1 MLLRRPVLSLLVV
14 ALVSA
19 LVGAVLASVS
29 ASDSPPRPVGATQ
42 TPTSGTVALTITTDL
57 VREVSWPLQV
67 QASGAIAPWQEA
79 IISSSLGGMPLVELN
94 VEVGDSV
101 TKGQVLARLDTDT
114 LRAEEAELEA
124 GVAEARAILAEAEA
138 NRDRALAMGRIKALS
153 EQEIQQSV
161 TRAKTTRAQL
171 ASAEARLASK
181 RVQLRHAEIR
191 TPDDGVISARSATLG
206 SVASS
211 GQELFRLIR
220 QNRLEWHGELNASQ
234 VGLVAPGQSVIL
246 RLPDGARATAVIR
259 KIAPAMDSQSRLASL
274 YADLEP
280 GSSARAGMYVEAL
293 IELESTPALTVP
305 SRSIVINDGHSY
317 VFLAEG
323 EGKIARVARQ
333 RVEVGRRQGDEV
345 EVVDGLDAGQRV
357 AVDGA
362 GFLADQDQVRIVA
375 STQLDSVSPESAYIE
390 PTMPQETPAEL
401 SPAAMASPEALL
413 PEPDASEPVSAEP
426 TQ

>member
-1 MLLRRPVLSLLVV
+1 MHYERTPTLVSGKLTGVLLRRPVLSLLVV

-19 LVGAVLASVS
+19 LVGAVLVSVT
-29 ASDSPPRPVGATQ
+29 ASDAPPRPAGGPLV
-42 TPTSGTVALTITTDL
+42 PNSGTIALTITTDTA
-57 VREVSWPLQV
+57 REVSWPLQV
-67 QASGAIAPWQEA
+67 RASGAVAPWQEA
-79 IISSSLGGMPLVELN
+79 IISSSLGGVPLVEIN
-94 VEVGDSV
+94 VEVGDVVSQ
-101 TKGQVLARLDTDT
+101 GQILARLDTDT
-114 LRAEEAELEA
+114 LRAEEAELQA

-181 RVQLRHAEIR
+181 RVQLGHADIKA
-191 TPDDGVISARSATLG
+191 PDDGVISARSATLG
-206 SVASS
+206 SVATS

-234 VGLVAPGQSVIL
+234 VGLVAPGQPVVL
-246 RLPDGARATAVIR
+246 RLPDGGEARAVIR
-259 KIAPAMDSQSRLASL
+259 KIAPAMDSQSRLANI
-274 YADLEP
+274 YADIEP

-317 VFLAEG
+317 VFLVEG
-323 EGKIARVARQ
+323 EGAIAPVARQ
-333 RVEVGRRQGDEV
+333 RVDVGRRQGDRV
-345 EVVDGLDAGQRV
+345 EVVAGLSAGQRV

-362 GFLADQDQVRIVA
+362 GFLADMDQVRIVNAGPDEPVA
-375 STQLDSVSPESAYIE
+375 SQ
-390 PTMPQETPAEL
+390 PAE
-401 SPAAMASPEALL
+401 A
-413 PEPDASEPVSAEP
+413 DSAP
-426 TQ
+426 